1 MAFFDDWGW
10 LGEIGEDI
18 WSGVETV
25 GDWLTG
31 TEGIDKPFTD
41 DLLAPA
47 VKVGSQLIGPRTESG
62 SFYDGSNLTGMLSN
76 FIGDDA
82 SPWLDLGKTLYGGYR
97 AGEAQEDY
105 LNRMQPL
112 QDYYSSVIPQMQAYY
127 DPATA
132 RKGIRQEFE
141 TRKGMLT
148 PYWEETDA
156 KRRAQAAQA
165 GMLGSSTYGKQLG
178 ETDVARAKYLEQQ
191 VLPSAEQAYYAQP
204 TRMMTQVGNVGQLMQ
219 GQPLMQPEY
228 QSAQRSP
235 LETYFDTLI
244 AKSL

>member
-1 MAFFDDWGW
+1 MGWDWLDDVVEWGGD
-10 LGEIGEDI
+10 LVD
-18 WSGVETV
+18 TA
-25 GDWLTG
+25 GDWLTDATG
-31 TEGIDKPFTD
+31 DWFTD
-41 DLLAPA
+41 AADLADTSDYWSSD
-47 VKVGSQLIGPRTESG
+47 VGFDSG
-62 SFYDGSNLTGMLSN
+62 ISGLFGGTD
-76 FIGDDA
+76 
-82 SPWLDLGKTLYGGYR
+82 WLDLGKTLYGGYR

>member
-1 MAFFDDWGW
+1 MWDWLDDVVEWGGG
-10 LGEIGEDI
+10 LVD
-18 WSGVETV
+18 TA
-25 GDWLTG
+25 GDW
-31 TEGIDKPFTD
+31 FTD
-41 DLLAPA
+41 AADL
-47 VKVGSQLIGPRTESG
+47 VDTNISG
-62 SFYDGSNLTGMLSN
+62 LFGGTD
-76 FIGDDA
+76 
-82 SPWLDLGKTLYGGYR
+82 WLDLGKTLYGGYR

-105 LNRMQPL
+105 LNRMKPL

-219 GQPLMQPEY
+219 GQPLMRPEY

>member
-1 MAFFDDWGW
+1 MWDWLDDVVEWGGG
-10 LGEIGEDI
+10 LVD
-18 WSGVETV
+18 TA
-25 GDWLTG
+25 GDW
-31 TEGIDKPFTD
+31 FTD
-41 DLLAPA
+41 AADL
-47 VKVGSQLIGPRTESG
+47 VDTSISG
-62 SFYDGSNLTGMLSN
+62 DLVDTA
-76 FIGDDA
+76 GDWFTDA
-82 SPWLDLGKTLYGGYR
+82 ADLVDTNISGLFGGTDWLDLGKTLYGGYR

-219 GQPLMQPEY
+219 GQPLMRPEY